1 MSDVITLLS
10 EFCSVKSVCKI
21 LRRIPC
27 FFIKQGEILHHL
39 GKDIWPKH
47 KIEIKTHHNCLL
59 GVEVRIFH
67 RDFPP
72 LVCLSH
78 WVSRHSAVLMKFLNH
93 LPVKHSQK
101 RECIWRHIILY
112 YSNLTL
118 KLFI

>member
-1 MSDVITLLS
+1 MSDVIALLS
-10 EFCSVKSVCKI
+10 EFCTVKSGCKI
-21 LRRIPC
+21 VHRIPC
-27 FFIKQGEILHHL
+27 FFIKQGEILIIEA
-39 GKDIWPKH
+39 KMWPKH

-93 LPVKHSQK
+93 LSVKHSQK

-118 KLFI
+118 KIFI